1 MQQRDINRTSFPSG
15 YTKQDKVAV
24 ELLKEYDIYD
34 WYYSRALFE
43 TESNV
48 SNDWAEVKDMLGQL
62 GRITGSLMKKLVGIG
77 KRKAVDLCVKAAKE
91 YKKEKN
97 ADLVAA
103 TKYLFWTLL
112 FFAVGYTGN
121 ALKDKYNDSPVVPG
135 THIEYTVEEDGTDVM
150 TVTNSKGSGFQVKQI
165 EPGDAPS
172 ITKIKAVEN
181 NDTKKSS
188 EDEKVSG
195 NSGNTND
202 VTPIHLL
209 KPGQKHPEYYHGSEQ
224 IMRALAE
231 VESFVDHIY
240 DAKVGKKQIRKQD
253 LMDMSKDL
261 TIGYG
266 HKLTKEERKA
276 WSFNKRISK
285 EEAYKLF
292 KQDFKE
298 QERLVNVELKK
309 LHYYDYVQ
317 FSQGFID
324 AIMSITFN
332 MGVGNLRGTKTRQ
345 QSEFWRRLNAC
356 RISKDKVDRSDVYYT
371 ISQIR
376 HQNITERGHVAR
388 REAECQIMQQ
398 CSLTHVN
405 PELYNLKG

>member
-1 MQQRDINRTSFPSG
+1 M
-15 YTKQDKVAV
+15 
-24 ELLKEYDIYD
+24 
-34 WYYSRALFE
+34 
-43 TESNV
+43 
-48 SNDWAEVKDMLGQL
+48 
-62 GRITGSLMKKLVGIG
+62 
-77 KRKAVDLCVKAAKE
+77 
-91 YKKEKN
+91 
-97 ADLVAA
+97 
-103 TKYLFWTLL
+103 
-112 FFAVGYTGN
+112 
-121 ALKDKYNDSPVVPG
+121 
-135 THIEYTVEEDGTDVM
+135 
-150 TVTNSKGSGFQVKQI
+150 
-165 EPGDAPS
+165 
-172 ITKIKAVEN
+172 
-181 NDTKKSS
+181 
-188 EDEKVSG
+188 
-195 NSGNTND
+195 
-202 VTPIHLL
+202 TPIHLL

-276 WSFNKRISK
+276 WSFNKKISK